1 MITGLL
7 RATPV
12 GVRDYTPELAEAFYS
27 LQGELMAAFKSAG
40 YSPIITPTFE
50 LAAVFERGIG
60 PDDAARVLR
69 FVDPQNGDVLALRS
83 DITPQIARLVSGTMR
98 HVALPLRL
106 SYFGRVFRLRQ
117 HVEFQRR
124 EVAQAG
130 IELIGTAGTSSDVE
144 VLRVCDSA
152 LAAVSPS
159 PVVLSL
165 GHVGLLR
172 TLLDRLPDT
181 VPAAALRERIRRKDR
196 AGTLSILSE
205 AGVSD
210 DDAAPIAALIGM
222 HGAPRSVLAAAAA
235 LAERVSLLRPALSEL
250 EAVVSALMPGLA
262 SELILDLGEML
273 GFDYYTGVV
282 FHAYIDGAGSAVA
295 SGGRYD
301 TLLARYG
308 RDLPAA
314 GFAVDGEV
322 LAEARAARPAL
333 SPPTHRTL

>member
-1 MITGLL
+1 MTTVPQ

-12 GVRDYTPELAEAFYS
+12 GVRDYTPELADAFYT
-27 LQGELMAAFKSAG
+27 LQGELMAAFKGAG
-40 YSPIITPTFE
+40 YTPIITPTFE
-50 LAAVFERGIG
+50 LAAVFELGIG
-60 PDDAARVLR
+60 PEDAARVLR

-83 DITPQIARLVSGTMR
+83 DITPQIARLVSGPMR
-98 HVALPLRL
+98 HVAPPLRL

-130 IELIGTAGTSSDVE
+130 IELIGASGAAADIE

-172 TLLDRLPDT
+172 ALLGRLPET
-181 VPAAALRERIRRKDR
+181 VPLTALRERIRRKDR
-196 AGTLSILSE
+196 AGTLAILAE
-205 AGVSD
+205 AGVSTA
-210 DDAAPIAALIGM
+210 DAAPIGALVGM
-222 HGAPRSVLAAAAA
+222 HGAPGPVLSAAAA
-235 LAERVSLLRPALSEL
+235 LAERVPALRPALAEL
-250 EAVVSALMPGLA
+250 EAVVSGLVPGLA
-262 SELILDLGEML
+262 CELLLDLGEML

-282 FHAYIDGAGSAVA
+282 FHAYLDGAGSAVA

-322 LAEARAARPAL
+322 LTEARATRNAPSNAV
-333 SPPTHRTL
+333 